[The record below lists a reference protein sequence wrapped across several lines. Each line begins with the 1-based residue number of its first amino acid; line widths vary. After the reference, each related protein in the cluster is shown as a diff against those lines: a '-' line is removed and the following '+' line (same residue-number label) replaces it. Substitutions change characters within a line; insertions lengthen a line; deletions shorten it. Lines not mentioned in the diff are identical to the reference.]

1 MIPIAEKGLFKVV
14 QAHEVETWSCMGWHV
29 VAVMETEE
37 QTMVSETENFQMP
50 FGPNMPYSGSG
61 MAYQSACSTRWKP
74 TRHPTFLMCLGEDV
88 ALAKF
93 QQDVVSRDKQIVELS
108 EKLKQYETAQV
119 ATADRVAKAEARI
132 ENLVRTTVEAE
143 QHARVQGERLAVHL
157 AETEEKR
164 KLYEE
169 IIEKDKI
176 RKRTAFE
183 RVVEGEYNDAVEG
196 IEERA
201 VG

>member
-132 ENLVRTTVEAE
+132 ENLVRK
-143 QHARVQGERLAVHL
+143 GERLAVHL

>member
-93 QQDVVSRDKQIVELS
+93 QQDVVARDKQIVELS

-132 ENLVRTTVEAE
+132 ENLVRK
-143 QHARVQGERLAVHL
+143 GERLAVHL